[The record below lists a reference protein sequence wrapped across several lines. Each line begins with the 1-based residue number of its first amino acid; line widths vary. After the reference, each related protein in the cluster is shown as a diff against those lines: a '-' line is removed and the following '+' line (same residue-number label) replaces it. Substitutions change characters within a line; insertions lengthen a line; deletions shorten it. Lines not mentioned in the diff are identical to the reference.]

1 MRKFMI
7 SLTTIATLTL
17 AAVPL
22 IGITQAAHA
31 GERQVTVRVG
41 DLNLADPADAAEFD
55 ARATDATKR
64 FCRARAMKERL
75 DLLSRRACSLE
86 VRAEINDKL
95 SVKQR
100 KALASAGRATPVAV
114 AAF

>member
-22 IGITQAAHA
+22 IGVTQAAHA
-31 GERQVTVRVG
+31 GERTVTLKVG
-41 DLNLADPADAAEFD
+41 DLNLADPVDAAEFE
-55 ARATDATKR
+55 ARTNETVKQ
-64 FCRARAMKERL
+64 FCGVRASKERL
-75 DLLSRRACSLE
+75 DLLSRRACAIE

-95 SVKQR
+95 STQQR
-100 KALASAGRATPVAV
+100 KALASAGKLAPVAV
-114 AAF
+114 AVY

>member
-31 GERQVTVRVG
+31 GERTVTVRIG
-41 DLNLADPADAAEFD
+41 DLNLANPADAAEFE
-55 ARATDATKR
+55 ARSNQAVKQ
-64 FCRARAMKERL
+64 FCGVRASKERL
-75 DLLSRRACSLE
+75 DLLSRRACAIE

-95 SVKQR
+95 SASQR
-100 KALASAGRATPVAV
+100 KALASTGHQAPIAV
-114 AAF
+114 AAY

>member
-31 GERQVTVRVG
+31 GERPVTVRVG
-41 DLNLADPADAAEFD
+41 DLNLANPADAAEFE
-55 ARATDATKR
+55 ARSSQAVQK
-64 FCRARAMKERL
+64 FCRARASKERL
-75 DLLSRRACSLE
+75 DLLSRRACVIE

-95 SVKQR
+95 SANQR
-100 KALASAGRATPVAV
+100 KALASTGHQAPIAV
-114 AAF
+114 AAY

>member
-22 IGITQAAHA
+22 IGLTQAAHA
-31 GERQVTVRVG
+31 GERTVTVRVG
-41 DLNLADPADAAEFD
+41 DLNLANPADAAEFET
-55 ARATDATKR
+55 RAADATKR
-64 FCRARAMKERL
+64 FCKARSNHERL
-75 DLLSRRACSLE
+75 DLLSRRACAIE

-95 SVKQR
+95 SRKQR
-100 KALASAGRATPVAV
+100 QALATAARAEPVAV
-114 AAF
+114 AAN